1 MTAESTPMLL
11 MIAADDPTQAAALGE
26 MLLHIRPD
34 LHIISFAQRAA
45 QEPGRAQGEKQP
57 DSHGRPGQPDLGVE
71 PDLAMVVEQLGEEI
85 GLLSA
90 RVRAAHP
97 GVNLVMIAPRF
108 DERAIAAAARVGA
121 AAIIP
126 SPCESAAL
134 IRVIKS
140 QQRKVRFPGRCG
152 AVDTGELLR
161 LHVAA
166 ASNGVL
172 HLGIGAIHLEDGQP
186 VHAHCGELR
195 GSEAVREL
203 LRRRG
208 VDATWIEGRSGSTR
222 TIVGRVEGLLERELD
237 DDPSDYVSVEEAPRE
252 VIERLDHLASI
263 EDILGVYLL
272 RNTEIVNGRSDAS
285 LDDVLISRALTGLA
299 RVFLAMEDQQGERSG
314 TEIQATVGEHRLV
327 VDRLGPTRLGFQ
339 IGVVVRQAT
348 PVCKSLRRL
357 LRQLDRNFRRL
368 LADRARAMGAGAS
381 PSSAGADGGGA
392 VETASFHRVA

>member
-1 MTAESTPMLL
+1 MTAESNPMIL

-26 MLLHIRPD
+26 MLHHIRPD
-34 LHIISFAQRAA
+34 LQISSFAQ
-45 QEPGRAQGEKQP
+45 PGDGGPKM
-57 DSHGRPGQPDLGVE
+57 SGE
-71 PDLAMVVEQLGEEI
+71 PDLAMVVEPLGDEI
-85 GLLSA
+85 GGLSA

-97 GVNLVMIAPRF
+97 NVNLVMIAPRF
-108 DERAIAAAARVGA
+108 DERAIAAAAGVGA
-121 AAIIP
+121 AAILA

-140 QQRKVRFPGRCG
+140 QQRKVRFSGRCG
-152 AVDTGELLR
+152 SVDTGELLR

-172 HLGIGAIHLEDGQP
+172 HLGGGGRTGAIHLEDGQP

-203 LRRRG
+203 LRWRG
-208 VDATWIEGRSGSTR
+208 VDASWIEGRSGSTR
-222 TIVGRVEGLLERELD
+222 TIVGRVEGLLERDLD
-237 DDPSDYVSVEEAPRE
+237 DDPTDYVSVEEAPRE
-252 VIERLDHLASI
+252 VIERLDRLAGI

-272 RNTEIVNGRSDAS
+272 RNTEIVNGRSDSS

-314 TEIQATVGEHRLV
+314 TEIQATVGDHRLV
-327 VDRLGPTRLGFQ
+327 VDRLGPARLGFQ

-368 LADRARAMGAGAS
+368 LAERARAMGAGAS
-381 PSSAGADGGGA
+381 ASSGSGGGA
-392 VETASFHRVA
+392 VEAASFHRVA

>member
-1 MTAESTPMLL
+1 MTAESIPLTL
-11 MIAADDPTQAAALGE
+11 MIAADDPTQTSALGE
-26 MLLHIRPD
+26 MLHNLRPD
-34 LHIISFAQRAA
+34 LRITSFA
-45 QEPGRAQGEKQP
+45 ETPSEGHP
-57 DSHGRPGQPDLGVE
+57 DMT
-71 PDLAMVVEQLGEEI
+71 MVVEQVGEHVGE
-85 GLLSA
+85 LSA

-97 GVNLVMIAPRF
+97 DTNLVMIAPRF
-108 DERAIAAAARVGA
+108 DERAITAAARVGV

-134 IRVIKS
+134 IRVLKS
-140 QQRKVRFPGRCG
+140 QERKVRFPGRCG
-152 AVDTGELLR
+152 GVDTGELLR
-161 LHVAA
+161 LHAAA

-172 HLGIGAIHLEDGQP
+172 HLAGGDHVGALHLEDGQP

-203 LRRRG
+203 LRWRS
-208 VDATWIEGRSGSTR
+208 VDATWIEGRSGSAR

-237 DDPSDYVSVEEAPRE
+237 DDPTEYPSIDEAPRE
-252 VIERLDHLASI
+252 ILERLDHLANI
-263 EDILGVYLL
+263 DDILGVYLL
-272 RNTEIVNGRSDAS
+272 RNTEIVTGRNDAS
-285 LDDVLISRALTGLA
+285 LDEVLISRALTGLA

-327 VDRLGPTRLGFQ
+327 VDRIGPARLGFQ

-368 LADRARAMGAGAS
+368 LSERPRTVQPGGS
-381 PSSAGADGGGA
+381 DGGSG
-392 VETASFHRVA
+392 VEAASFHRVA

>member
-1 MTAESTPMLL
+1 MTAESTPLIL

-26 MLLHIRPD
+26 MLHHIRPD
-34 LHIISFAQRAA
+34 LHICTFIS
-45 QEPGRAQGEKQP
+45 P
-57 DSHGRPGQPDLGVE
+57 STLE
-71 PDLAMVVEQLGEEI
+71 PDLAMVVEQVGEEI
-85 GLLSA
+85 GTLSA

-108 DERAIAAAARVGA
+108 DERAIAAAACVNA

-161 LHVAA
+161 LHVAGS
-166 ASNGVL
+166 SNGVL
-172 HLGIGAIHLEDGQP
+172 HLGGGGRMGAIHLEDGQP

-203 LRRRG
+203 LRWRS

-222 TIVGRVEGLLERELD
+222 TIVGRIEGLLERDLD
-237 DDPSDYVSVEEAPRE
+237 DDPTDYVSVEEAPRE

-272 RNTEIVNGRSDAS
+272 RNTEIVNGRSDSS

-299 RVFLAMEDQQGERSG
+299 RVFMAMEDQQGERSG

-327 VDRLGPTRLGFQ
+327 IDRLGPSRLGFQ

-368 LADRARAMGAGAS
+368 LADRARVMGTGAS
-381 PSSAGADGGGA
+381 PSSGSGNAGDPIEA
-392 VETASFHRVA
+392 ASFHRVA

>member
-1 MTAESTPMLL
+1 MTAESTHLTL
-11 MIAADDPTQAAALGE
+11 MIAADDSSQGAALGE
-26 MLLHIRPD
+26 MLHHIRPD
-34 LHIISFAQRAA
+34 LHITSFAQSAT
-45 QEPGRAQGEKQP
+45 EKP
-57 DSHGRPGQPDLGVE
+57 DI
-71 PDLAMVVEQLGEEI
+71 AMVVEQLGEQV
-85 GLLSA
+85 GGLSA

-97 GVNLVMIAPRF
+97 DVNIVMIAPRF
-108 DERAIAAAARVGA
+108 DERTIAAAARAGV

-134 IRVIKS
+134 IRVLKS
-140 QQRKVRFPGRCG
+140 QQSKVRFPGRCG
-152 AVDTGELLR
+152 SVDTGELLR
-161 LHVAA
+161 LHAA
-166 ASNGVL
+166 ASSNGVL
-172 HLGIGAIHLEDGQP
+172 HLSEGGRMGAIHLEDGQP

-195 GSEAVREL
+195 GSDAVREL
-203 LRRRG
+203 LRWRG
-208 VDATWIEGRSGSTR
+208 VEASWIDGRSGSMR

-237 DDPSDYVSVEEAPRE
+237 DEPSDYAGIEEAPRE
-252 VIERLDHLASI
+252 VLERLDHLAGI

-272 RNTEIVNGRSDAS
+272 RNTEIVTGRSDSS

-327 VDRLGPTRLGFQ
+327 VDRIGPARLGFQ

-368 LADRARAMGAGAS
+368 LADRARAAQAPVS
-381 PSSAGADGGGA
+381 PADGG
-392 VETASFHRVA
+392 VETSFHRVA

>member
-1 MTAESTPMLL
+1 MTAESTPLTL
-11 MIAADDPTQAAALGE
+11 MIAADDPTQAAALEE
-26 MLLHIRPD
+26 MLRHVRPD
-34 LHIISFAQRAA
+34 LHITSFT
-45 QEPGRAQGEKQP
+45 QP
-57 DSHGRPGQPDLGVE
+57 DTFTQPELS
-71 PDLAMVVEQLGEEI
+71 MVVEQVGEAI
-85 GLLSA
+85 GELSA

-97 GVNLVMIAPRF
+97 GVTLVIIAPRF

-126 SPCESAAL
+126 SPCEPAAL
-134 IRVIKS
+134 SRVIKA
-140 QQRKVRFPGRCG
+140 QQRKVRWSGRCG
-152 AVDTGELLR
+152 LVDTGELLR
-161 LHVAA
+161 LHVGA

-172 HLGIGAIHLEDGQP
+172 HLCGGARSGAIHFEDGQP

-195 GSEAVREL
+195 GSDAVREL
-203 LRRRG
+203 LRWRG
-208 VDATWIEGRSGSTR
+208 VDATWIDGRSGSTR
-222 TIVGRVEGLLERELD
+222 TIVGRVESLLERELD
-237 DDPSDYVSVEEAPRE
+237 DDPADYVSVEEAPRE

-272 RNTEIVNGRSDAS
+272 RNTEIVNGRNDAS

-327 VDRLGPTRLGFQ
+327 VDRLGPARLGFQ

-357 LRQLDRNFRRL
+357 LRQLDRNFRRS
-368 LADRARAMGAGAS
+368 LADRARGMGAGA
-381 PSSAGADGGGA
+381 PVSSDGGVSEA
-392 VETASFHRVA
+392 TSFHRVA

>member
-1 MTAESTPMLL
+1 MTAESTPLTL
-11 MIAADDPTQAAALGE
+11 MIAADDPTQAAALKE
-26 MLLHIRPD
+26 MLHHIRPD
-34 LHIISFAQRAA
+34 LHVTSFSQSFD
-45 QEPGRAQGEKQP
+45 GG
-57 DSHGRPGQPDLGVE
+57 SDLGGE
-71 PDLAMVVEQLGEEI
+71 PDLAMVVEQLGEEV
-85 GLLSA
+85 GQLSA

-97 GVNLVMIAPRF
+97 GVSLVIIAPRF

-152 AVDTGELLR
+152 SVDTGELLR

-172 HLGIGAIHLEDGQP
+172 HLGGGGRMGGIHLEDGQP
-186 VHAHCGELR
+186 VHAHCGDLR

-203 LRRRG
+203 LRWRG
-208 VDATWIEGRSGSTR
+208 VDATWIDGRSGSTR

-237 DDPSDYVSVEEAPRE
+237 DDPTDYVSVEEAPRE

-272 RNTEIVNGRSDAS
+272 RNTEIVNGRSDSS

-314 TEIQATVGEHRLV
+314 TEIQATVGDHRLV
-327 VDRLGPTRLGFQ
+327 IDRLGPARLGFQ

-368 LADRARAMGAGAS
+368 LADRTRVMGAGVPA
-381 PSSAGADGGGA
+381 SSADASA
-392 VETASFHRVA
+392 TVKPSVEPSFHRVA

>member
-1 MTAESTPMLL
+1 MTAESNSLIL

-26 MLLHIRPD
+26 MLHHIRPD
-34 LHIISFAQRAA
+34 LHIRSFSPRPTG
-45 QEPGRAQGEKQP
+45 EPN
-57 DSHGRPGQPDLGVE
+57 LGVE

-85 GLLSA
+85 GSLSA

-97 GVNLVMIAPRF
+97 HVNLVMIAPRF
-108 DERAIAAAARVGA
+108 DERAIAAAARVDA

-134 IRVIKS
+134 IRVIKL

-152 AVDTGELLR
+152 SVDTGELLR
-161 LHVAA
+161 LHAA
-166 ASNGVL
+166 GSSNGVL
-172 HLGIGAIHLEDGQP
+172 HLGDGGRVGAIHLEDGQP

-203 LRRRG
+203 LRWRS

-222 TIVGRVEGLLERELD
+222 TIVGRIEGLLERDLD
-237 DDPSDYVSVEEAPRE
+237 DDSADYVSVDEAPRE
-252 VIERLDHLASI
+252 VIERLDQIASI

-272 RNTEIVNGRSDAS
+272 RNTEIVNGRSDSS

-299 RVFLAMEDQQGERSG
+299 RVFMAMEDQQGERSG

-327 VDRLGPTRLGFQ
+327 VDRLGPARLGFQ

-368 LADRARAMGAGAS
+368 LADRARVMGAGAS
-381 PSSAGADGGGA
+381 TSSVDASGP
-392 VETASFHRVA
+392 VEAASFHRVA

>member
-1 MTAESTPMLL
+1 MTAESNPMIL

-26 MLLHIRPD
+26 MLHHIRPD
-34 LHIISFAQRAA
+34 LQISSFAQ
-45 QEPGRAQGEKQP
+45 PGDGGPKASG
-57 DSHGRPGQPDLGVE
+57 E
-71 PDLAMVVEQLGEEI
+71 PDLAMVVEPLGDEI
-85 GLLSA
+85 GGLSA

-97 GVNLVMIAPRF
+97 NVNLVMIAPRF
-108 DERAIAAAARVGA
+108 DERAIAAAAGVGA
-121 AAIIP
+121 AAILA

-134 IRVIKS
+134 LRVIKS
-140 QQRKVRFPGRCG
+140 QQRKVRFSGRCAG
-152 AVDTGELLR
+152 VDTGELLR

-172 HLGIGAIHLEDGQP
+172 HLGGGGRTGAIHLEDGQP

-203 LRRRG
+203 LRWRG
-208 VDATWIEGRSGSTR
+208 VDASWIEGRSGSTR
-222 TIVGRVEGLLERELD
+222 TIVGRVEGLLERDLD
-237 DDPSDYVSVEEAPRE
+237 DDPTDYVSVEEAPRE
-252 VIERLDHLASI
+252 VIERLDRLAGI

-272 RNTEIVNGRSDAS
+272 RNTEIVNGRSDSS

-314 TEIQATVGEHRLV
+314 TEIQATVGDHRLV
-327 VDRLGPTRLGFQ
+327 VDRLGPARLGFQ

-368 LADRARAMGAGAS
+368 LAERARAMGAGAS
-381 PSSAGADGGGA
+381 ASSGSGGGA
-392 VETASFHRVA
+392 VEAASFHRVA